1 MLDATKSRLPII
13 DSGYRPDQG
22 DSGPDKIS
30 LRTSLQKVRQRR
42 RMMMVLTLVGAA
54 AGMLA
59 GIAFVAI
66 RVPAF
71 SASSE
76 LLISNTTLQLSGPEA
91 VVTQVLLENS
101 LIESAMALLKSG
113 KVLERVID
121 KLGLEEVER
130 ISLKNYALLGN
141 SLDSEAEPS
150 EASRRH
156 AAISLLRSNM
166 TVTRVGASQIVAVR
180 ARAVSAIDAARL
192 TDEIAG
198 AFVKDQYDANTVITT
213 NAALRERIKVLGPTV
228 RIISEAAPPRSKDPP
243 SGMIAILLAVVLGGA
258 SGATT
263 ALALILFDPRLRCAE
278 QLAALTSA
286 ECFGYVPRA
295 IPLARMAPSFSP
307 NSCQPA
313 PKFEAAN
320 RTQRRTPPKGS
331 EAPHSGLLTTAQVS
345 LLHKIRALRARL
357 SVSSNHNVHL
367 ESIESKAANRSRRGV
382 PPKRSAAPPNTRPA
396 TAPRGSLLR
405 MFRAL
410 QKWLS
415 ASESNYNVDLESI
428 LRRSILRRVRSAV
441 DEWSTSAP
449 HIIGVT
455 SCRAGEGKSTLAA
468 NLARFIAREG
478 APVLLIDA
486 SCPEMTRDLA
496 QQQKPGL
503 QELLRGTSTADK
515 VIRSDICPNLDFLP
529 RGLGLRDIDPLWG
542 NLLHA
547 ISGVR
552 EPFYKWIILDL
563 PELATD
569 VDVRAAGQVFDDL
582 LIVVEWG
589 RTTHR
594 QLQQGLRALGPL
606 QERII
611 GTIINKVPGT
621 SIDYAT
627 ENPSRL
633 TGSSNDNRRSEMT
646 RGEATP

>member
-1 MLDATKSRLPII
+1 MLDATKSGIPII
-13 DSGYRPDQG
+13 DNGYRPGQDNP
-22 DSGPDKIS
+22 GPDKIS
-30 LRTSLQKVRQRR
+30 FRTSLPKVRQRR

-54 AGMLA
+54 VGMLA
-59 GIAFVAI
+59 GLAFVAI

-113 KVLERVID
+113 RVLERVID

-130 ISLKNYALLGN
+130 ISLKKYALPGN
-141 SLDSEAEPS
+141 GLDSEAES
-150 EASRRH
+150 SDASRRQV
-156 AAISLLRSNM
+156 AISLLRSNM

-180 ARAVSAIDAARL
+180 ARAVSAIDAASL
-192 TDEIAG
+192 TNEIAG
-198 AFVKDQYDANTVITT
+198 AFVKDQYDANAVITT

-228 RIISEAAPPRSKDPP
+228 RIISEAAPPRWKDPP
-243 SGMIAILLAVVLGGA
+243 SGTIAMLLAVVLGGA
-258 SGATT
+258 FGAAS

-278 QLAALTSA
+278 QLAAVTSA

-295 IPLARMAPSFSP
+295 IPLAGIVPSSP

-313 PKFEAAN
+313 LEFEAAN
-320 RTQRRTPPKGS
+320 CTQRHTPPKPS
-331 EAPHSGLLTTAQVS
+331 AAPHSGLVTTARGS
-345 LLHKIRALRARL
+345 LLYKIRALWARL
-357 SVSSNHNVHL
+357 SVSNPNHNMHL
-367 ESIESKAANRSRRGV
+367 ESVESKAANRSRRGV
-382 PPKRSAAPPNTRPA
+382 PPKRSGAPNSRPVA
-396 TAPRGSLLR
+396 APRGSLLNKI
-405 MFRAL
+405 RAL

-415 ASESNYNVDLESI
+415 ASEPNHNVDLESI

-441 DEWSTSAP
+441 GERSTSVP

-455 SCRAGEGKSTLAA
+455 SCYAGEGKTTLAG

-503 QELLRGTSTADK
+503 QELLRGTSAADK

-529 RGLGLRDIDPLWG
+529 RGIGLGDIDLLWG

-552 EPFYKWIILDL
+552 DPYYKWIILDL

-589 RTTHR
+589 RTTHG

-611 GTIINKVPGT
+611 GTVINKVPWT
-621 SIDYAT
+621 SIDSAT
-627 ENPSRL
+627 ASAARR
-633 TGSSNDNRRSEMT
+633 TRSSNDDHRSEMT
-646 RGEATP
+646 HGEATP

>member
-13 DSGYRPDQG
+13 DDGYRPYPENP
-22 DSGPDKIS
+22 GPDKIGF
-30 LRTSLQKVRQRR
+30 RTSLQKVRQRR
-42 RMMMVLTLVGAA
+42 RMTVVLTLIGATI
-54 AGMLA
+54 GMLI
-59 GIAFVAI
+59 GLFYVAV

-113 KVLERVID
+113 RVLERVIE

-130 ISLKNYALLGN
+130 ISLNYALPRNG
-141 SLDSEAEPS
+141 LDSEAES
-150 EASRRH
+150 SDASRKQT
-156 AAISLLRSNM
+156 AISLLRSNM

-192 TDEIAG
+192 TNEIAG
-198 AFVKDQYDANTVITT
+198 AFVKDQYDANAVITT

-243 SGMIAILLAVVLGGA
+243 SGTIAMLLAVVLGGA
-258 SGATT
+258 FGAAS

-278 QLAALTSA
+278 QLADLTSA

-295 IPLARMAPSFSP
+295 SPLAGIVPSFSP
-307 NSCQPA
+307 NSRQPA
-313 PKFEAAN
+313 PEFEVAN
-320 RTQRRTPPKGS
+320 RTQRRTLPKS
-331 EAPHSGLLTTAQVS
+331 SAAPHSGLVTTGRGS
-345 LLHKIRALRARL
+345 LLQKIRALRARL
-357 SVSSNHNVHL
+357 SASNHKVHL
-367 ESIESKAANRSRRGV
+367 ESTEFKAANRYRRGA
-382 PPKRSAAPPNTRPA
+382 PLKRSAALPNPRPVS
-396 TAPRGSLLR
+396 APRVSLLQK
-405 MFRAL
+405 FRAL
-410 QKWLS
+410 QMWLS
-415 ASESNYNVDLESI
+415 ASESSDNVDLESI

-441 DEWSTSAP
+441 DERSTSVP

-455 SCRAGEGKSTLAA
+455 SCYAGEGKTMLAA

-486 SCPEMTRDLA
+486 SCAEMTRDLA

-503 QELLRGTSTADK
+503 QELLRGTSAADK
-515 VIRSDICPNLDFLP
+515 VIQSDICPNLDFLP
-529 RGLGLRDIDPLWG
+529 RGIGLGDLDLLWG

-552 EPFYKWIILDL
+552 EPYYKWIILDL
-563 PELATD
+563 PELTTD

-589 RTTHR
+589 RTTHG

-611 GTIINKVPGT
+611 GTVINKVPRT
-621 SIDYAT
+621 SIDYAAVS
-627 ENPSRL
+627 PSRP
-633 TGSSNDNRRSEMT
+633 TPSSNDNQRSEMT
-646 RGEATP
+646 HGEATP